1 VSGGRGSLNGVPVL
15 VTGASSGIGK
25 ALAVALAERGA
36 RLAIAARRRAKLEE
50 VADQIA
56 AFGGTR
62 PHVIEA
68 DLARPG
74 AAADLAR
81 GTLDA
86 LGTIG
91 VLVNNAGA
99 GLVGPIG
106 QLGAEAEARTL
117 FELNLWTP
125 IALTQRLLPRLRA
138 EHGLVVNITS
148 SLQAVPV
155 PMLGYYG
162 ASKLAL
168 AHLTRTLR
176 HELRGTGESVL
187 EVVPGATDT
196 DARDIDLLP
205 WRNGP
210 MRTPPPVSPESAA
223 RAITKAIERRRRR
236 RVHPPISLLPLEL
249 PIVGRLLAAVVTRR
263 VDTGT
268 AIGGVAPGAAPH
280 PPEGHS

>member
-1 VSGGRGSLNGVPVL
+1 MSGGRGPLNGVPVL
-15 VTGASSGIGK
+15 VTGASSGIGR
-25 ALAVALAERGA
+25 ALAMALADRGA
-36 RLAIAARRRAKLEE
+36 RLAITARRRAKLEE
-50 VADQIA
+50 LADEIA

-81 GTLDA
+81 STLDA
-86 LGTIG
+86 LGTLG

-99 GLVGPIG
+99 GLVGP
-106 QLGAEAEARTL
+106 LGRLGDQDEARTL

-125 IALTQRLLPRLRA
+125 IALTQRLLPVLQA
-138 EHGLVVNITS
+138 ERGLVVNVTS

-176 HELRGTGESVL
+176 YELSGTGVSVL

-196 DARDIDLLP
+196 DTRDIDRLP

-223 RAITKAIERRRRR
+223 RAITKAIERRGRR
-236 RVHPPISLLPLEL
+236 RVHPRTSLLPLEL
-249 PIVGRLLAAVVTRR
+249 PIIGRLVAALVTRR

-268 AIGGVAPGAAPH
+268 AIGALDPAAESH
-280 PPEGHS
+280 RPE